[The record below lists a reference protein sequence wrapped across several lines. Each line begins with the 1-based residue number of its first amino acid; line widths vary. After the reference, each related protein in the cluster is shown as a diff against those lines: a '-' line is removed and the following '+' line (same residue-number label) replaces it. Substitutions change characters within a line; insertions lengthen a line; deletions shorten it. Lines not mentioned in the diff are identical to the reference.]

1 MAFKQSGQILSQA
14 KGTLH
19 RLLVRTDD
27 LILLQRLVRKVVAGD
42 IFVASLDQG
51 QLHLITPSAA
61 LATRLKYSQKTVI
74 ASLIQRKNPYP
85 VDSMKIS
92 VRPDYI
98 PPAKPE
104 RHTTPV
110 SQANAEH
117 IAETAQYIEDE
128 ALRKALFRLSNHVK
142 PSS

>member
-1 MAFKQSGQILSQA
+1 MAFRRPGQILSQA
-14 KGTLH
+14 KGTLN
-19 RLLVRTDD
+19 RLLAQTDD

-51 QLHLITPSAA
+51 QLHVITPSAA
-61 LATRLKYSQKTVI
+61 LATRLKYSQKAVI
-74 ASLIQRKNPYP
+74 ASLQQRKNPYLI
-85 VDSMKIS
+85 DSIKIS

-104 RHTTPV
+104 RRMPRV
-110 SQANAEH
+110 SLSNAEH

-128 ALRKALFRLSNHVK
+128 ALRKALFSLSDHVK
-142 PSS
+142 PES